1 MKHSEYSA
9 VIIGSGAA
17 GLYTALKIARQSS
30 LPDGVLLITKSE
42 LGESNSK
49 YAQGGI
55 VGIIHQNPQDS
66 VEAHISDTLKAGAGL
81 SDKKVTFQKF
91 LIL

>member
-9 VIIGSGAA
+9 IIIGSGAA
-17 GLYTALKIARQSS
+17 GLYAALKIARSS
-30 LPDGVLLITKSE
+30 NLPDGVLLITKSE

-55 VGIIHQNPQDS
+55 VGVMSNNFEDNS
-66 VEAHISDTLKAGAGL
+66 ELHIQDTLKAGAGINN
-81 SDKKVTFQKF
+81 KNVV
-91 LIL
+91 